1 MFPDRKTAKSLQ
13 VGPEKLKHICNFGLA
28 PFFKTFLAK
37 KFKKSEYFVISY
49 DEIMNEGTHNCQMDV
64 LIRYFNEDD
73 KQVKVRQFT
82 NAVNELKISMDGSS
96 IC

>member
-13 VGPEKLKHICNFGLA
+13 VGPENFGLA

-37 KFKKSEYFVISY
+37 KLKKSEYFVISY
-49 DEIMNEGTHNCQMDV
+49 DESMNKGTHNCQMDV

-73 KQVKVRQFT
+73 KQVKVR
-82 NAVNELKISMDGSS
+82 
-96 IC
+96 